1 MTQGSFSAKFR
12 FQDCENDAG
21 KYILVSTRR
30 EKSSRNIVTAIY
42 TSTVE
47 SLFKIKSKILSLRW
61 PCVPGV
67 DVCAHADE
75 SDDAV
80 DPVVARHHVQRG
92 VPVEVARLQLAAALG
107 QRLDDLLLL
116 RPVQRRPPVL
126 YVL

>member
-1 MTQGSFSAKFR
+1 MS
-12 FQDCENDAG
+12 
-21 KYILVSTRR
+21 
-30 EKSSRNIVTAIY
+30 
-42 TSTVE
+42 E
-47 SLFKIKSKILSLRW
+47 SLFEIQLTNLSLRW
-61 PCVPGV
+61 LCLPGIPGV

-92 VPVEVARLQLAAALG
+92 VPVEVARLQLAAGLG

-126 YVL
+126 DVL